1 MIAAEKELNTTLKMK
16 VSFTYE
22 TELSRNVRLKYNSMY
37 QWNLILTNTG
47 AYSRGLG

>member
-37 QWNLILTNTG
+37 QQTSVEFDSDKYRSIF
-47 AYSRGLG
+47 